1 MNNFV
6 AWKHGHVV
14 AAVLSRAQLWQY
26 TVYVHVQYCLPRYCD
41 IDVLV
46 LAVKPMV
53 NSKGVTESPAMIQ
66 IDTRYSIHYYTNTID
81 NNQSVFIAVLRI
93 RSIIVLATA
102 SAGL

>member
-1 MNNFV
+1 M
-6 AWKHGHVV
+6 AT
-14 AAVLSRAQLWQY
+14 LSQQCCPVPSSDSILY
-26 TVYVHVQYCLPRYCD
+26 MFMYCLPRYCD

-66 IDTRYSIHYYTNTID
+66 IDTRYSIHYYPID

>member
-1 MNNFV
+1 M
-6 AWKHGHVV
+6 AT
-14 AAVLSRAQLWQY
+14 LSQQCCPVPSSDSILY
-26 TVYVHVQYCLPRYCD
+26 MFMYCLPRYCD

-53 NSKGVTESPAMIQ
+53 NSKGATESPAMIQ
-66 IDTRYSIHYYTNTID
+66 IDTRYSIHYTID

>member
-1 MNNFV
+1 M
-6 AWKHGHVV
+6 AT
-14 AAVLSRAQLWQY
+14 LSQQCCPVPSSDSILY
-26 TVYVHVQYCLPRYCD
+26 MFMYCLPSYCD

-66 IDTRYSIHYYTNTID
+66 IDTRYSIHYYTID

>member
-1 MNNFV
+1 M
-6 AWKHGHVV
+6 AT
-14 AAVLSRAQLWQY
+14 LSQQCCPVPSSDSILY
-26 TVYVHVQYCLPRYCD
+26 MFMYCLPRYCD

-66 IDTRYSIHYYTNTID
+66 IDTRYSIHYYTLD
-81 NNQSVFIAVLRI
+81 NNQSAFIAVLQI

>member
-1 MNNFV
+1 M
-6 AWKHGHVV
+6 AT
-14 AAVLSRAQLWQY
+14 LSQQCCPVPSSDSILY
-26 TVYVHVQYCLPRYCD
+26 MFMYCLPRYCD

-66 IDTRYSIHYYTNTID
+66 IDTRYSIHYYTID

>member
-66 IDTRYSIHYYTNTID
+66 IDTRYSIHYYTID

>member
-1 MNNFV
+1 M
-6 AWKHGHVV
+6 
-14 AAVLSRAQLWQY
+14 
-26 TVYVHVQYCLPRYCD
+26 
-41 IDVLV
+41 LV

-66 IDTRYSIHYYTNTID
+66 IDTRYSIHYTID